1 LNEKG
6 GFNISD
12 NERLS
17 QLLSPPLNS
26 TYSQSSEM
34 QTRWLTL
41 LFKSCRVMGS
51 IAAAREWLDA
61 PKYVLNNEK
70 PIDLA
75 QSDEGF
81 EEVCQLLGRIEHG
94 VFS

>member
-1 LNEKG
+1 
-6 GFNISD
+6 
-12 NERLS
+12 
-17 QLLSPPLNS
+17 
-26 TYSQSSEM
+26 
-34 QTRWLTL
+34 
-41 LFKSCRVMGS
+41 MGS

>member
-1 LNEKG
+1 MTNKDK
-6 GFNISD
+6 F
-12 NERLS
+12 S
-17 QLLSPPLNS
+17 QLLSPPLS
-26 TYSQSSEM
+26 FKYSQSSEM

-51 IAAAREWLDA
+51 VAAAREWLDA

-75 QSDEGF
+75 QSEEGF